1 MDVKFAFL
9 NEVIEEE
16 VYIEQ
21 PQGYEVK
28 GKEDKVLKLKKM
40 LYGLK
45 QAARAWNAQI
55 DKYLQERNF
64 VKCPCE
70 HALYIKIQNVDILIV
85 CLHVDDLIFTS
96 SNPRMFDEFKNE
108 MTKEFEMTDIGLMS
122 YYLGIEVK
130 QEDNDIM
137 ITQEGYAK
145 EVLKK
150 FKMDD
155 SNPVGTPME
164 CEIKLSKHEEGNKV
178 DPILYKNLV
187 GSVTPPTR
195 HPISSEGVIFFFCLL

>member
-1 MDVKFAFL
+1 
-9 NEVIEEE
+9 
-16 VYIEQ
+16 
-21 PQGYEVK
+21 
-28 GKEDKVLKLKKM
+28 M

-45 QAARAWNAQI
+45 QAARAWNARI

-70 HALYIKIQNVDILIV
+70 HALYIKIQNVDILVV
-85 CLHVDDLIFTS
+85 CLYVDDLIFTS
-96 SNPRMFDEFKNE
+96 SNPSMFEEFKKKE
-108 MTKEFEMTDIGLMS
+108 MKKEFEMTDIGLMS
-122 YYLGIEVK
+122 YYLDIEVK

-155 SNPVGTPME
+155 SNMVGKTME
-164 CEIKLSKHEEGNKV
+164 
-178 DPILYKNLV
+178 
-187 GSVTPPTR
+187 
-195 HPISSEGVIFFFCLL
+195 